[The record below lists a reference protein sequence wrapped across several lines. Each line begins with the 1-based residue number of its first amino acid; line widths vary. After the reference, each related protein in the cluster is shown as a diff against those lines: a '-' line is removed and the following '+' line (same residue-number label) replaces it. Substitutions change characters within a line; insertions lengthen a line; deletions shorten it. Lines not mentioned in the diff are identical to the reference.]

1 MRKTEE
7 KQDIADQKLIDQ
19 AFKEL
24 TECYLASKHRKKI
37 DIIKRAFNFAREA
50 HKGVKRRS
58 GEPYITHPLAV
69 ALIVC
74 KEIGLGSTSI
84 CSALLHD
91 VVEDTEYTVE
101 DIKNLFGEK
110 IAQIV
115 EGLTKISG
123 GIFGDKASAQ
133 AENFKKLLL
142 TMSNDIRVVLI
153 KMADR
158 LHNMRTLG
166 SMLPSK
172 QLKIAGETL
181 YIYAPLANRLGL
193 NKIKTELEDLSFK
206 YEHPDKYRMINEKL
220 SATAAYRDKLF
231 KSFTLPIRE
240 ALDKDNISYH
250 ISQRIKSPY
259 SIWRKISTK
268 NLDFEDIFDILAVRI
283 VFDPKDRKKE
293 ITESFEIYA
302 TISDIYKIHP
312 DRFRDWIT
320 HPKANSYQALHI
332 TAMSHT
338 GQWIEVQIR
347 SKRMN
352 DVAEQGLA
360 AHWKYKEKEF
370 GKEEGELERWLKTI
384 REILDHPEP
393 NAMDFLDTIK
403 LNLYASEIYVFTP
416 KGDLKRMPKHSTVLD
431 FAFDIH
437 TAIGTHCIGAKVNH
451 KLEPLDYVLKSGD
464 QIEILTSKSPRVQ
477 PEWIRYVTSAK
488 AVSKLTSYIKKQE
501 KALRDQGKQMIRDF
515 FEMESTSSIQS
526 LIDNI
531 CNFHNLDSHKDL
543 YIAIATGRIELNEE
557 YKKQL
562 QAHQTKGGGWRKYI
576 PFITSSQK
584 ECIIPTTPPLTN
596 KKIDTKKIVKLK
608 TKDDK
613 ANYVTAECCKPIP
626 GEDVMG
632 FINNKNQIIIH
643 KRECPVAMKLK
654 ASSGNKIVAAEWD
667 MNSTLSFLIAI
678 EIKGVDSIGLLN
690 EITQVISQQMNVNIR
705 KLNIESKGGIFIGEL
720 EVYVYN
726 INNVTNLCN
735 TLRKIE
741 NVTSVNRIDLIKKK

>member
-1 MRKTEE
+1 MTKLQI
-7 KQDIADQKLIDQ
+7 KQEMIDQKMIDQ

-24 TECYLASKHRKKI
+24 TDCYLTSKHRKKI
-37 DIIKRAFNFAREA
+37 DIIKRAFDFAREA
-50 HKGVKRRS
+50 HKGVRRRS
-58 GEPYITHPLAV
+58 GEPYIMHPLAV

-74 KEIGLGSTSI
+74 KEVGLGSTSI

-91 VVEDTEYTVE
+91 VVEDTEYTVD

-123 GIFGDKASAQ
+123 GIFGEKASAQ

-206 YEHPDKYRMINEKL
+206 YEHPDKYKTITQKL
-220 SATAAYRDKLF
+220 AATAVSRGQQF
-231 KSFTLPIRE
+231 KSFTLPICE
-240 ALDKDNISYH
+240 ALDKDGISYH
-250 ISQRIKSPY
+250 ISQRVKSPY
-259 SIWRKISTK
+259 SIWRKISMK

-283 VFDPKDRKKE
+283 VFDPKDERKE

-302 TISDIYKIHP
+302 TISNIYKIHP
-312 DRFRDWIT
+312 DRFRDWMT

-347 SKRMN
+347 SERMN
-352 DVAEQGLA
+352 AVAEQGLA
-360 AHWKYKEKEF
+360 AHWKYKEGKP

-416 KGDLKRMPKHSTVLD
+416 KGELKRMPKNSTVLD
-431 FAFDIH
+431 FAFNIH

-451 KLEPLDYVLKSGD
+451 KLEPLDYILKSGD
-464 QIEILTSKSPRVQ
+464 QIEVLTSKSPRVQ
-477 PEWIRYVTSAK
+477 PEWIRYVTTAK
-488 AVSKLTSYIKKQE
+488 AVTKLTSVIKKQE

-531 CNFHNLDSHKDL
+531 CNYHNLDGHQEL
-543 YIAIATGRIELNEE
+543 YIAIATGRIELNDE

-562 QAHQTKGGGWRKYI
+562 QEQKTKGNGWRKYI
-576 PFITSSQK
+576 PFITSSKK
-584 ECIIPTTPPLTN
+584 ENTSSEITPLIGN
-596 KKIDTKKIVKLK
+596 KIDTKKIVKLK
-608 TKDDK
+608 AKDSK
-613 ANYVTAECCKPIP
+613 PNYIVAECCKPIP

-632 FINNKNQIIIH
+632 FINAKNQIIIH

-667 MNSTLSFLIAI
+667 INQSLSFLIAL
-678 EIKGVDSIGLLN
+678 EIKGIDAVGLLN
-690 EITQVISQQMNVNIR
+690 KVTEVISQQMNVNIR
-705 KLNIESKGGIFIGEL
+705 KLDIETKGGIFTGKL
-720 EVYVYN
+720 EVFVCN
-726 INNVTNLCN
+726 INNVTQLCN
-735 TLRKIE
+735 TIRKIDQ
-741 NVTSVNRIDLIKKK
+741 VTSVNRIDLIKKK